1 MTFKVKMNICPI
13 LSLSNYDDLFAIYHF
28 LIFTLSTASC
38 HGNTGPRPHRSWR
51 WSWESYVHPRD
62 KSSLSKGWLNKRN
75 TAEYDH
81 RRLKTLAICRQQ
93 QKRPTNDFNDIIHG
107 GVFNMDFLNMNP
119 QNTWT
124 NCSFGRR
131 ASISTSPLQEGP
143 IGVVWHHWH
152 QVMTNDL
159 FGKSK
164 LTNGMLYIDIYIIAV
179 CPSSRSEE
187 YCTHPSSRSKLRYL

>member
-1 MTFKVKMNICPI
+1 MSHFVPIKLWRFICYI
-13 LSLSNYDDLFAIYHF
+13 SLFNFHLLNCIM
-28 LIFTLSTASC
+28 
-38 HGNTGPRPHRSWR
+38 PWKHRSQGLTKVEGGT
-51 WSWESYVHPRD
+51 ESHTCTHGINQACQ
-62 KSSLSKGWLNKRN
+62 KGDWTKETPQSMSPKTENFSYLQATTKR
-75 TAEYDH
+75 
-81 RRLKTLAICRQQ
+81 
-93 QKRPTNDFNDIIHG
+93 RPTNDFNDIIHG

-164 LTNGMLYIDIYIIAV
+164 LTNGMLYRYIYIIAV

-187 YCTHPSSRSKLRYL
+187 YCTHPFSRSKLRYL